1 MPDTRRRQRWRR
13 LVRVR
18 ARVRGGADPL
28 STYAAGMGEPSLQ
41 AVTVRLAHPGGS
53 RAADRE
59 ALLAAVAEVTG
70 AHPASTAVGRR
81 CAHCGSDTHGQ
92 PWATVHGVAVGVSLS
107 RTPGVLALAVGPVD
121 LGVDVERVSRVA
133 SAPLDASTPG
143 EHERYGADPVRMAA
157 CWAAKEAVLKR
168 DGRGLRV
175 DPASVDVD
183 LDAGTAVLDGAVH
196 WVRVRWLDD
205 DLVLAVA
212 SDSDRLVVDDR
223 R

>member
-1 MPDTRRRQRWRR
+1 
-13 LVRVR
+13 
-18 ARVRGGADPL
+18 
-28 STYAAGMGEPSLQ
+28 MGEPSLQ
-41 AVTVRLAHPGGS
+41 AVTVRLAHPGAS

-59 ALLAAVAEVTG
+59 ALAAFTAEVTG

-92 PWATVHGVAVGVSLS
+92 PWATVHDVAIGVSLS
-107 RTPGVLALAVGPVD
+107 RTSGVLALAVGPFG
-121 LGVDVERVSRVA
+121 LGVDVERVRRVA
-133 SAPLDASTPG
+133 AAPLDASTPG
-143 EHERYGADPVRMAA
+143 EHERYGADPVRLAA

-183 LDAGTAVLDGAVH
+183 LDAGTAVLDAAVH
-196 WVRVRWLDD
+196 RVRVLQLDA

-212 SDSDRLVVDDR
+212 TDIEQIVVDDR
-223 R
+223 RQRGR

>member
-1 MPDTRRRQRWRR
+1 
-13 LVRVR
+13 
-18 ARVRGGADPL
+18 
-28 STYAAGMGEPSLQ
+28 MGERSLQ
-41 AVTVRLAHPGGS
+41 AVTVRLAHQGRS

-59 ALLAAVAEVTG
+59 ALLASAAELTG
-70 AHPASTAVGRR
+70 ADPASTAVGRR
-81 CAHCGSDTHGQ
+81 CAHCGSDAHGQ

-107 RTPGVLALAVGPVD
+107 RTPGVLALAVGPVG

-133 SAPLDASTPG
+133 AAPLDASTPG
-143 EHERYGADPVRMAA
+143 EHARYGADPVRLAA

-175 DPASVDVD
+175 DPAAVDVD

-196 WVRVRWLDD
+196 RVRVLHLDD

-212 SDSDRLVVDDR
+212 TDTERIVLDDQRDR
-223 R
+223 

>member
-1 MPDTRRRQRWRR
+1 
-13 LVRVR
+13 
-18 ARVRGGADPL
+18 
-28 STYAAGMGEPSLQ
+28 MGEPSLQ
-41 AVTVRLAHPGGS
+41 AVTVRLAHPGES

-59 ALLAAVAEVTG
+59 ALAAFTAEVTG

-81 CAHCGSDTHGQ
+81 CAHCGSDAHGR
-92 PWATVHGVAVGVSLS
+92 PWATVLFGGVVAAVGVSLS
-107 RTPGVLALAVGPVD
+107 RSPGVVALAVGPVG

-133 SAPLDASTPG
+133 AAPLDASTRG
-143 EHERYGADPVRMAA
+143 EHERYGADPVRLAA

-183 LDAGTAVLDGAVH
+183 LDAGRATLDGGLH
-196 WVRVRWLDD
+196 PVRVRWLDD

-212 SDSDRLVVDDR
+212 SESDRLVVDDR